1 MNTQLFVPQALL
13 DVALD
18 EGRLDLDGNH
28 LIVDR
33 DLRFESDEAFRVL
46 REVATGQDPHN
57 LCGQVRR
64 IESLP
69 NMDAELL
76 GHSLLVDESAY
87 DVVPGML
94 LTPSD
99 SGDSVS
105 QPVILAAME
114 SLQQLAPA
122 ADPSE
127 A

>member
-13 DVALD
+13 DAALD
-18 EGRLDLDGNH
+18 EGRLDLDGHH

-33 DLRFESDEAFRVL
+33 NLRFDTDEAFRVL
-46 REVATGQDPHN
+46 REVATGQDPHD
-57 LCGQVRR
+57 LCGQVRTT
-64 IESLP
+64 ESLP

-94 LTPSD
+94 LTLSD
-99 SGDSVS
+99 TSDSVS
-105 QPVILAAME
+105 QAVILTAME

-122 ADPSE
+122 AEPSE
-127 A
+127 S